1 VQVGEKA
8 VTLAKLT
15 EIWWIVSVEKTANGW
30 DFGKIKSAE
39 ISKPISELRAKMS
52 ARDKH
57 QPFVEINFTSSEL
70 TRLAKRVQGRTFKGI
85 GEENSKNSKNGI
97 ILISF
102 DGGCRG
108 NPGPS
113 GSAAVLKP
121 PEGEPTIISR
131 FIQSATNNEAEYQG
145 AIIGL
150 KKALE
155 MGYKRAVLIGDS
167 QLVINQLMGIWGV
180 HKEHLSVLWN
190 EAISL
195 INQFESIQMWWIP
208 RAENGEA
215 DAAAN
220 EVMDRNMGVTAIRKK
235 AATLP
240 VVEPSS
246 ALADQINRLIE
257 SGTQARFK
265 EFINLKSGRDE
276 FTALKFTVLKERLPI
291 AVVESIDSAMPDTDQ
306 STLAKVYRWY
316 LRGLP
321 VDLAIQK
328 VKIDR
333 EVSEKIIAAKRR

>member
-1 VQVGEKA
+1 MEVGEKA

-70 TRLAKRVQGRTFKGI
+70 TRLAKRVQGRTLKGT
-85 GEENSKNSKNGI
+85 GEENSKNSKIGI

-167 QLVINQLMGIWGV
+167 QLVINQLMGIWRV
-180 HKEHLSVLWN
+180 HKEHLLVLWN
-190 EAISL
+190 EAIFL
-195 INQFESIQMWWIP
+195 INQFESVQMWWIP
-208 RAENGEA
+208 RAENSEA

-220 EVMDRNMGVTAIRKK
+220 EVMDQNMGVTAIRKK

-240 VVEPSS
+240 IVEPSS

-257 SGTQARFK
+257 S
-265 EFINLKSGRDE
+265 
-276 FTALKFTVLKERLPI
+276 VLKLGSKPL
-291 AVVESIDSAMPDTDQ
+291 
-306 STLAKVYRWY
+306 STSKADGMNL
-316 LRGLP
+316 LLSN
-321 VDLAIQK
+321 L
-328 VKIDR
+328 
-333 EVSEKIIAAKRR
+333 

>member
-1 VQVGEKA
+1 
-8 VTLAKLT
+8 
-15 EIWWIVSVEKTANGW
+15 
-30 DFGKIKSAE
+30 
-39 ISKPISELRAKMS
+39 
-52 ARDKH
+52 
-57 QPFVEINFTSSEL
+57 
-70 TRLAKRVQGRTFKGI
+70 
-85 GEENSKNSKNGI
+85 
-97 ILISF
+97 
-102 DGGCRG
+102 
-108 NPGPS
+108 
-113 GSAAVLKP
+113 
-121 PEGEPTIISR
+121 
-131 FIQSATNNEAEYQG
+131 
-145 AIIGL
+145 
-150 KKALE
+150 
-155 MGYKRAVLIGDS
+155 
-167 QLVINQLMGIWGV
+167 MGIWRV
-180 HKEHLSVLWN
+180 HKEHLSILWN

>member
-8 VTLAKLT
+8 VALAKVT

-30 DFGKIKSAE
+30 DFGKIKLAE

-70 TRLAKRVQGRTFKGI
+70 TRLAKLVQGRSLKGT
-85 GEENSKNSKNGI
+85 GEENSKIGR

-131 FIQSATNNEAEYQG
+131 FIQNATNNEAEYQG

-150 KKALE
+150 KKSLE
-155 MGYKRAVLIGDS
+155 MGYKDAVLIGDS
-167 QLVINQLMGIWGV
+167 QLVINQLMGIWKV

-208 RAENGEA
+208 RAENSEA

-220 EVMDRNMGVTAIRKK
+220 EVMDRNMGVTA
-235 AATLP
+235 T
-240 VVEPSS
+240 
-246 ALADQINRLIE
+246 
-257 SGTQARFK
+257 
-265 EFINLKSGRDE
+265 
-276 FTALKFTVLKERLPI
+276 
-291 AVVESIDSAMPDTDQ
+291 
-306 STLAKVYRWY
+306 
-316 LRGLP
+316 
-321 VDLAIQK
+321 
-328 VKIDR
+328 
-333 EVSEKIIAAKRR
+333 

>member
-1 VQVGEKA
+1 MQVGEKA
-8 VTLAKLT
+8 VALAKVT

-30 DFGKIKSAE
+30 DFGKIKLAE

-70 TRLAKRVQGRTFKGI
+70 TRLAKLVQGRLLKGT
-85 GEENSKNSKNGI
+85 GEENSKIGR

-131 FIQSATNNEAEYQG
+131 FIQNATNNEAEYQG

-155 MGYKRAVLIGDS
+155 MGYKDAVLIGDS
-167 QLVINQLMGIWGV
+167 QLVINQLMGIWKV

-208 RAENGEA
+208 RAENSEA

-220 EVMDRNMGVTAIRKK
+220 EVMDQNMGVTAIRKK

-240 VVEPSS
+240 VIEPSS
-246 ALADQINRLIE
+246 SLADQINRLIE

-333 EVSEKIIAAKRR
+333 EVSEKIIAAKKR